1 MNRRTLLGS
10 LALALLVTACMLPT
24 IDFPER
30 NEWWA
35 SQGPVISHARSA
47 DSSDAVFPQR
57 GNGILP
63 RRSRSPPEGGGGS
76 Q

>member
-35 SQGPVISHARSA
+35 SQGPVISH
-47 DSSDAVFPQR
+47 
-57 GNGILP
+57 
-63 RRSRSPPEGGGGS
+63 
-76 Q
+76 